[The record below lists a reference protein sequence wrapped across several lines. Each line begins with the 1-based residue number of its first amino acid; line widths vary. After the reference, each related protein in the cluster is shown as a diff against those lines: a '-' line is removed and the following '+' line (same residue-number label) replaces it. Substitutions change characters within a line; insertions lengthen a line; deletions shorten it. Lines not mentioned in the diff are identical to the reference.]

1 MVSRRFLGVL
11 AAVAVSGIFGG
22 LAYAS
27 STTPSV
33 SDVTLTVNTTTGDA
47 ALVFNNP
54 SAQFYAWE
62 ITSTTGGLN
71 YTNLTDIPNFG
82 TGLHARG
89 PTALDGVYSGFAT
102 GGYDNPGGTWNLGD
116 IITPADIVVPSA
128 TTSAS
133 LDFSFNEFNPSSG
146 LSVTFD
152 PGTINYTSVPEPATL
167 GLFALGGLA
176 LVLIVRKRKVG
187 HSA

>member
-27 STTPSV
+27 STTPSA
-33 SDVTLTVNTTTGDA
+33 SDVTLTVNLTSGDA

-71 YTNLTDIPNFG
+71 YANLTDIPNFG

-102 GGYDNPGGTWNLGD
+102 GGYDNPSAPHRGRDHAPFVMSLTCRLLYANLLPKPYRARSWSTWRLW
-116 IITPADIVVPSA
+116 
-128 TTSAS
+128 
-133 LDFSFNEFNPSSG
+133 
-146 LSVTFD
+146 
-152 PGTINYTSVPEPATL
+152 NYPKPRAL
-167 GLFALGGLA
+167 AAWALG
-176 LVLIVRKRKVG
+176 
-187 HSA
+187 